1 MANTDSQSEILKEV
15 FELIQKWIAD
25 SRDSKLPVNNYF
37 RPEEL
42 AEKNQLELP
51 SEGTGDKELVAD
63 IRTYLEYAVR
73 TGHPRYV
80 NQLFGGF
87 NFPAFL
93 GEVITSLT
101 NTSMYTFEV
110 SPMAT
115 LMENELIS
123 KMLSFTGWD
132 SGNGSFLTGGSNTNM
147 VAMLLARNS
156 IFKSAKHHGIT
167 GLPKLAIFVSERS
180 HFSMLKGANTI
191 GIGQGGVVK
200 VKLDENGRMRG
211 DALEMAIEA
220 SMKSGYM
227 PFMVCSTA
235 GTTETGSFDAIDE
248 VSDVAEKYEL
258 WHHVDGSWGG
268 SIILSDARK
277 GLFNG
282 LERADSFSWNPH
294 KLMNIPLIC
303 SVLLVKD
310 PNVMRE
316 EIQSHDADYIY
327 HENETSHY
335 DLGPGSLQCGR
346 RVDSLKLWL
355 AWKYFGDKGY
365 AKRIEKLFA
374 LADYATKTIEEN
386 DDLELLFPTQTLN
399 VNFRFVSPEGTD
411 PDRLNEEIRYNLLK
425 RGELMVNYCRLESG
439 LSIRL
444 VLLNPDME
452 ETDVDDILRLI
463 QSEGQELLA
472 KA

>member
-1 MANTDSQSEILKEV
+1 MANTDSQSAILNDV
-15 FELIQKWIAD
+15 FELIQKWMED
-25 SRDSKLPVNNYF
+25 SGNSELPVNTYLK
-37 RPEEL
+37 PEEL
-42 AEKNQLELP
+42 EAETQFKLP
-51 SEGTGDKELVAD
+51 SRGSGDRELISD
-63 IRTYLEYAVR
+63 IQTYLKYAVR

-93 GEVITSLT
+93 GEVITALT

-115 LMENELIS
+115 LMENELIK
-123 KMLSFTGWD
+123 KMLSYTGWE

-147 VAMLLARNS
+147 VAMLLARNT
-156 IFKSAKHHGIT
+156 IFKGAKHEGIT
-167 GLPKLAIFVSERS
+167 GLPKLAILVSERS

-200 VKLDENGRMRG
+200 VSLDDQGRMRG
-211 DALEMAIEA
+211 AAVEAAIEETL
-220 SMKSGYM
+220 KKGYM
-227 PFMVCSTA
+227 PFMICSTA
-235 GTTETGSFDAIDE
+235 GTTETGSFDAIEE
-248 VSDVAEKYEL
+248 VSEVAEKYEL

-268 SIILSDARK
+268 SIILSDKRRE
-277 GLFNG
+277 LFRG

-303 SVLLVKD
+303 SVLLVKN

-355 AWKYFGDKGY
+355 AWKYFGDDGY
-365 AKRIEKLFA
+365 AGRIEKLFD
-374 LADYATKTIEEN
+374 LANYATNAITES

-399 VNFRFVSPEGTD
+399 VNFRFKTPDDVD
-411 PDRLNEEIRYNLLK
+411 ADRLNETIRYNLLK
-425 RGELMVNYCRLESG
+425 KGEVMVNYCRLKQG
-439 LSIRL
+439 LAIRL
-444 VLLNPDME
+444 VLLNPDV
-452 ETDVDDILRLI
+452 ETEDIDDILELI
-463 QSEGQELLA
+463 QKEGKVLLSE
-472 KA
+472 K